1 MIARY
6 IYLKELRLN
15 RSINLFA
22 FLLMRLTGIALSV
35 FLFLHIWTIGQV
47 QKGAD
52 SFNNAMLSYNN
63 PFGWVL
69 EYLLLL
75 AVLYHMFNG
84 LRLIVA
90 DFFNLTENQRGLL
103 WIVVVAASLIASASL
118 FVFFPIFSYSL

>member
-1 MIARY
+1 MFSKYLY
-6 IYLKELRLN
+6 IKELSLN
-15 RSINLFA
+15 KGINLFS
-22 FLLMRLTGIALSV
+22 FLLMRLTGIGLSV

-47 QKGAD
+47 HRGNDA
-52 SFNNAMLSYNN
+52 FNSAMNVYNS
-63 PFGWVL
+63 PLGWTL

-103 WIVVVAASLIASASL
+103 LIVVVIFALIASASL
-118 FVFFPIFSYSL
+118 FVFFPILRQA